1 MNAFLRSEFIQVDK
15 GKTAD
20 KVNLTEDQMD
30 FLERRRQLRKAK
42 GVRGGRQEAAA
53 GPAHYDRSKGIFGGE
68 PLGIFPTE
76 EPNTGDGEVVR
87 LETWERCEERY
98 LRLMSTPTPRNYLEE
113 MVDLTEKG
121 IMWQFPIDNEQ
132 GIEHDEVG
140 WWEYD
145 CFWDPFATQFIPFSW
160 SPSTST
166 SSSSTTL
173 RTGAR
178 RRGL

>member
-1 MNAFLRSEFIQVDK
+1 
-15 GKTAD
+15 
-20 KVNLTEDQMD
+20 MD

-68 PLGIFPTE
+68 PLGILPMAEPT
-76 EPNTGDGEVVR
+76 TGDGEVVR

-121 IMWQFPIDNEQ
+121 IMWQFPIDNKQ
-132 GIEHDEVG
+132 GIDHDQVG
-140 WWEYD
+140 WWEYCLWYRFD
-145 CFWDPFATQFIPFSW
+145 
-160 SPSTST
+160 
-166 SSSSTTL
+166 
-173 RTGAR
+173 
-178 RRGL
+178 GL